1 MKPDRIACQYPIG
14 LQGVKMLNKLNLS
27 WTRYQDNYSI
37 EYRTVHLY
45 KIQKTPVGSYL
56 LFFRGD
62 RIGVYNRLFKAKK
75 AAKNHFNAL

>member
-14 LQGVKMLNKLNLS
+14 LQGVKMLNQLNLS
-27 WTRYQDNYSI
+27 WSRYQDNYSI